1 MCNNRPRFFHTQIF
15 LVPYLLGE
23 VYKWGRDSV
32 GGGRAAKS
40 SPVLWGTEYNSK
52 LILGMPHSINSLL
65 VEWLRICFG
74 FSSTFLKNISSFQLV
89 FYSPFFFSWLSPISQ
104 GPCLGVFWWD
114 WPVKVAFVRKD
125 PAMSVNGLAN
135 GCGDARL
142 SWVSPAQGY
151 WLRKWRQGSPFCS
164 NSCAFRRFSC
174 LGQNKALLWLSTLHP
189 NSSYSFIFLA
199 FPWCS

>member
-1 MCNNRPRFFHTQIF
+1 
-15 LVPYLLGE
+15 
-23 VYKWGRDSV
+23 
-32 GGGRAAKS
+32 
-40 SPVLWGTEYNSK
+40 
-52 LILGMPHSINSLL
+52 MPHSINSLL

-89 FYSPFFFSWLSPISQ
+89 FLFSFLFFLTLTHFSRTLSWGLLMGLASEGGI
-104 GPCLGVFWWD
+104 
-114 WPVKVAFVRKD
+114 VRKD

-189 NSSYSFIFLA
+189 KSSYSFIFLA